1 MLKTLS
7 RCIGRYRQASV
18 LTPVFTALE
27 VFMEILIP
35 FVTAAIIDRGIEAGD
50 MQKILIYGAVMLA
63 CAFLSLLFGVQASKY
78 GATASSG
85 FACNLGDGMYANVQR
100 FSFSNIDKFST
111 AGLVTRMTTDVT
123 NVQNAYLMI
132 LRFAVRAPLTLIC
145 SMAMCF
151 AINARLSLI
160 FFAALIF
167 LAAVLI
173 SVMRRT
179 MPLFT
184 EVFARYDELNASVQ
198 ENVAAIRV
206 VKSFVREK
214 YENEKF
220 AAAAEKLCALY
231 VKAEGILAV
240 NNPVMMLV
248 IYGSII
254 ALSWFGAH
262 FIVGG
267 TLTTGDLTS
276 LFSYVMSMFMS
287 LMMLSMVFVMITMSA
302 ASARR
307 IAEVLDE
314 QPDMAEPEKPLE
326 SVSDGS
332 IDFDHVSF
340 TYKSG
345 SGEDALHD
353 IDIHIKS
360 GETIG
365 IIGGTGSGKS
375 SLVSLVSRL
384 YDATDGSVR
393 VGGHD
398 VREYDIEALRNQVS
412 VVLQQNVLFSGSIM
426 ENLRWGR
433 EDAAEEECRD
443 ACRAA
448 CADEFIS
455 ELPDGYDT

>member
-85 FACNLGDGMYANVQR
+85 FACNLRDGMYANVQR

-111 AGLVTRMTTDVT
+111 VGLVTRMTTDVT

-184 EVFARYDELNASVQ
+184 EVFARYDELNAGVQ

-220 AAAAEKLCALY
+220 AAAAARTPC
-231 VKAEGILAV
+231 
-240 NNPVMMLV
+240 
-248 IYGSII
+248 
-254 ALSWFGAH
+254 
-262 FIVGG
+262 
-267 TLTTGDLTS
+267 TT
-276 LFSYVMSMFMS
+276 
-287 LMMLSMVFVMITMSA
+287 
-302 ASARR
+302 
-307 IAEVLDE
+307 
-314 QPDMAEPEKPLE
+314 
-326 SVSDGS
+326 
-332 IDFDHVSF
+332 
-340 TYKSG
+340 
-345 SGEDALHD
+345 
-353 IDIHIKS
+353 
-360 GETIG
+360 
-365 IIGGTGSGKS
+365 
-375 SLVSLVSRL
+375 
-384 YDATDGSVR
+384 
-393 VGGHD
+393 
-398 VREYDIEALRNQVS
+398 
-412 VVLQQNVLFSGSIM
+412 
-426 ENLRWGR
+426 
-433 EDAAEEECRD
+433 
-443 ACRAA
+443 
-448 CADEFIS
+448 
-455 ELPDGYDT
+455 